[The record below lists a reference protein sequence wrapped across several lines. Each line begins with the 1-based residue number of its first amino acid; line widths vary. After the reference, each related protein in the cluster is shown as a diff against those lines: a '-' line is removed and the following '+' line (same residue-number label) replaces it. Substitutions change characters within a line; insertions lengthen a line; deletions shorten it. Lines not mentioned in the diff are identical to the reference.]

1 MRSTTAANPRD
12 TRQALA
18 EQALRELLHL
28 ALQPGFY
35 GSVAVEVAVQ
45 DGVIQH
51 VRQKVDRLER

>member
-1 MRSTTAANPRD
+1 MRSTPAPNPRQ

-18 EQALRELLHL
+18 EQALQELLRL
-28 ALQPGFY
+28 ALQPGFF
-35 GSVAVEVAVQ
+35 GTVAVEVAVQ

>member
-1 MRSTTAANPRD
+1 LVER
-12 TRQALA
+12 AL
-18 EQALRELLHL
+18 QELLRL

-35 GSVAVEVAVQ
+35 GTVAVEAAVQ